1 MIYLDYN
8 ATAPLLQ
15 PARDAMAAA
24 QDEFGNASSAYAQGR
39 RARAVLEGARRDLAE
54 IAGVQPRDICFT
66 SGGTES
72 NNAALF
78 GTIEPASAHEI
89 VLAPHDHSSVVESA
103 RELERRGAKLRWL
116 PVDAAGRV
124 AAAAVAEAISE
135 STRLVSVGWANN
147 EIGTIQDC
155 QAIAE
160 LCRDRGVAFHS
171 DAVQGFGKV
180 SMQLPD
186 ADLISITAHKLGGP
200 KGIGALVRRRDVE
213 LRPLLFGGSQER
225 GWRPGTEN
233 VVGAAGFA
241 AAALAARDAGA
252 WTDALRERL
261 WRALEPIAGVERY
274 SPAANC
280 LPNTLLV
287 GFAGLRGES
296 VVAALDLEGV
306 AVSVGSACA
315 AGSGEPS
322 HVLRALGYDDER
334 ARCAVRFSSGRATT
348 ADEIDRAGE
357 IVATVVARMR
367 AALEPA
373 AAAGGAA

>member
-1 MIYLDYN
+1 MIYLDHN
-8 ATAPLLQ
+8 ATAPLVQ

-24 QDEFGNASSAYAQGR
+24 LDEFGNASSAYAQGR
-39 RARAVLEGARRDLAE
+39 RARAVLEGARRELAAV
-54 IAGVQPRDICFT
+54 AGVQPRDVCFT

-78 GTIEPASAHEI
+78 GMIDPASSHEV

-103 RELERRGAKLRWL
+103 RELERRGAKLCWL
-116 PVDAAGRV
+116 PVDAEGRV
-124 AAAAVAEAISE
+124 DVAAVADAISE

-147 EIGTIQDC
+147 EIGTVQDC

-160 LCRDRGVAFHS
+160 LCRDRGVVFHT

-200 KGIGALVRRRDVE
+200 KGIGALVRRRNLE

-233 VVGAAGFA
+233 VVGATGFA
-241 AAALAARDAGA
+241 AAALAAGDAGT

-274 SPAANC
+274 SPAAGC

-334 ARCAVRFSSGRATT
+334 ARSAVRFSTGRATT
-348 ADEIDRAGE
+348 ADEIDRVGD